1 MDQDTNE
8 ILDQYFRNELSD
20 EKRAE
25 IQHRLNNDPEFNSE
39 AERHF
44 LFLQTLEN
52 AGRRDAL
59 KNSFDLIHQH
69 IPTEERKPV
78 TPPSQGL
85 KRLWPAIAVAAS
97 VALLSVVTTIL
108 TMQNVSEAESK
119 YIDLRRNVEQIQRSQ
134 RAQKAIL
141 DDIAN
146 KKADPIAAN
155 YTGTGFMVSGSGYIA
170 TSYHVISDAD
180 SVFIQ
185 NERFGILK
193 AIVVRTD
200 QVNDVAILKIED
212 EAYASVQLPFVIS
225 QTQSDLGAGV
235 FTLGFPREE
244 IVYGEGTISAAT
256 GYKQNVTAYQIAVP
270 VNPGNSGG
278 PLVNQQGEVVGM
290 ISGIQTEALG
300 AAFAVKSNILLD
312 VINNIP
318 ADSLGKS
325 IQLSRYNKL
334 KNHDRTQQ
342 VKRLRD
348 YVFMVKVYN
357 QQ

>member
-1 MDQDTNE
+1 M
-8 ILDQYFRNELSD
+8 LDQYFRNELSQERRREID
-20 EKRAE
+20 E
-25 IQHRLNNDPEFNSE
+25 RLKNDASFKGE

-44 LFLQTLEN
+44 AFLQTLEN
-52 AGRRDAL
+52 AGRRAAL

-69 IPTEERKPV
+69 IPADERKPV
-78 TPPSQGL
+78 VVPSPGF
-85 KRLWPAIAVAAS
+85 RRFWPAIAVAAS
-97 VALLSVVTTIL
+97 VALLSVVTTVL
-108 TMQNVSEAESK
+108 TMQNVSETESK

-134 RAQKAIL
+134 KAQKAIL
-141 DDIAN
+141 DDIAS
-146 KKADPIAAN
+146 KKADPIAAS

-170 TSYHVISDAD
+170 TSYHVIRDAD
-180 SVFIQ
+180 SVYIQ

-200 QVNDVAILKIED
+200 QVNDVAILKID
-212 EAYASVQLPFVIS
+212 DPAFTPSGQLPFVITS
-225 QTQSDLGAGV
+225 AQSDLGAGV

-278 PLVNQQGEVVGM
+278 PLVNQTGEVVGM

-325 IQLSRYNKL
+325 IQLSRYNRL

-357 QQ
+357 QR